1 MDKLQKEIKKR
12 MNKDKQDFN
21 DWYAENHKL
30 LGKFGDDKSSEIDQ
44 GGIAAKRKLWLPVAV
59 FLLVAVIC
67 LAIVLPLSLN
77 HDNDFDIGLG
87 GGEDSYES
95 IIPEDELNELL
106 IKYDFLNKMMIDE
119 QLEVRLL
126 EDDKLV
132 MYIIGGNISERQ
144 EYYITVR
151 IPTDSGYNFAT
162 KEMYKSLPNET
173 NAGEWFV
180 AYGAGITHGNGLY
193 IYLLRME
200 KGEEILYMQ
209 VQCPEDGISYIL
221 NEFII

>member
-21 DWYAENHKL
+21 DWYAENHEL
-30 LGKFGDDKSSEIDQ
+30 LGKFDDDKGSEINE
-44 GGIAAKRKLWLPVAV
+44 GSVAAKRKLWLPVAV

-95 IIPEDELNELL
+95 IIPEDELNGLL
-106 IKYDFLNKMMIDE
+106 IKYDFLNKMQIDE
-119 QLEVRLL
+119 RLEVRLP

-162 KEMYKSLPNET
+162 KEMYQSLPNET

-180 AYGAGITHGNGLY
+180 TYGSGIAQGNGLY
-193 IYLLRME
+193 IYLLRLE

>member
-1 MDKLQKEIKKR
+1 MDKLQKKIKER
-12 MNKDKQDFN
+12 MNKDKLAFN
-21 DWYAENHKL
+21 DWYAENHEL
-30 LGKFGDDKSSEIDQ
+30 LDKFDVDKGSEINEN
-44 GGIAAKRKLWLPVAV
+44 GVAAKRKIWLSVAV
-59 FLLVAVIC
+59 FLLVAAVC
-67 LAIVLPLSLN
+67 LVIVLPLTLGRN
-77 HDNDFDIGLG
+77 NDFDISLG
-87 GGEDSYES
+87 VDEDSYES
-95 IIPEDELNELL
+95 IMSDAKLNDILTE
-106 IKYDFLNKMMIDE
+106 YDFLNKLQIDE

-126 EDDKLV
+126 EEDKIV

-200 KGEEILYMQ
+200 KGEEILHMQ
-209 VQCPEDGISYIL
+209 VQRPEDGISYIL

>member
-1 MDKLQKEIKKR
+1 MQKKIKER
-12 MNKDKQDFN
+12 MNKDKLAFN
-21 DWYAENHKL
+21 DWYAENHEL
-30 LGKFGDDKSSEIDQ
+30 LDKFDVDKGSEINEN
-44 GGIAAKRKLWLPVAV
+44 GVAAKRKIWLSVAV
-59 FLLVAVIC
+59 FLLVAAVC
-67 LAIVLPLSLN
+67 LVIVLPLTLGRN
-77 HDNDFDIGLG
+77 NDFDISLG
-87 GGEDSYES
+87 VDEDSYES
-95 IIPEDELNELL
+95 IMSDAKLNDILTE
-106 IKYDFLNKMMIDE
+106 YDFLNKLQIDE

-126 EDDKLV
+126 EEDKIV

-180 AYGAGITHGNGLY
+180 TYGSGIAHGNGLY
-193 IYLLRME
+193 IYLLRLE

>member
-1 MDKLQKEIKKR
+1 MQKKIKER
-12 MNKDKQDFN
+12 MNKDKLAFN
-21 DWYAENHKL
+21 DWYAENHEL
-30 LGKFGDDKSSEIDQ
+30 LDKFDVDKGSEINEN
-44 GGIAAKRKLWLPVAV
+44 GVAAKRKIWLSVAV
-59 FLLVAVIC
+59 FLLVAAVC
-67 LAIVLPLSLN
+67 LVIVLPLTLGRN
-77 HDNDFDIGLG
+77 NDFDISLG
-87 GGEDSYES
+87 VDEDSYES
-95 IIPEDELNELL
+95 IMSDAKLNDILTE
-106 IKYDFLNKMMIDE
+106 YDFLNKLQIDE

-126 EDDKLV
+126 EEDKIV

-180 AYGAGITHGNGLY
+180 AYGAGITQGNGLY

>member
-1 MDKLQKEIKKR
+1 MQKKIKER
-12 MNKDKQDFN
+12 MNKDKLAFN
-21 DWYAENHKL
+21 DWYAENHEL
-30 LGKFGDDKSSEIDQ
+30 LDKFDVDKGSEINEN
-44 GGIAAKRKLWLPVAV
+44 GVAAKRKIWLSVAV
-59 FLLVAVIC
+59 FLLVAAVC
-67 LAIVLPLSLN
+67 LVIVLPLTLGRN
-77 HDNDFDIGLG
+77 NDFDISLG
-87 GGEDSYES
+87 VDEDSYES
-95 IIPEDELNELL
+95 IMSDAKLNDILTE
-106 IKYDFLNKMMIDE
+106 YDFLNKLQIDE

-126 EDDKLV
+126 EEDKIV

-180 AYGAGITHGNGLY
+180 AYGAGITNGNGLY

>member
-1 MDKLQKEIKKR
+1 
-12 MNKDKQDFN
+12 
-21 DWYAENHKL
+21 
-30 LGKFGDDKSSEIDQ
+30 
-44 GGIAAKRKLWLPVAV
+44 
-59 FLLVAVIC
+59 
-67 LAIVLPLSLN
+67 
-77 HDNDFDIGLG
+77 
-87 GGEDSYES
+87 
-95 IIPEDELNELL
+95 
-106 IKYDFLNKMMIDE
+106 
-119 QLEVRLL
+119 
-126 EDDKLV
+126 

-144 EYYITVR
+144 GYYITVR

-162 KEMYKSLPNET
+162 KEMYQSLPNET

-180 AYGAGITHGNGLY
+180 TYGSGIAQGNGLY

>member
-12 MNKDKQDFN
+12 MNKDKKDFN
-21 DWYAENHKL
+21 DWYAENHEL
-30 LGKFGDDKSSEIDQ
+30 LGKFDDDKGSEISE
-44 GGIAAKRKLWLPVAV
+44 GSVATKRKLWLPVAA

-87 GGEDSYES
+87 DDDNYES
-95 IIPEDELNELL
+95 IILEDELNELL
-106 IKYDFLNKMMIDE
+106 IKYDFLNKMQIDE

-132 MYIIGGNISERQ
+132 MYTIGGNISERQ
-144 EYYITVR
+144 GYYITVR

-162 KEMYKSLPNET
+162 KEMYQSLPNET

-180 AYGAGITHGNGLY
+180 TYGAGITHENGLY

>member
-12 MNKDKQDFN
+12 MNKDKKDFN
-21 DWYAENHKL
+21 DWYAENHEL

-44 GGIAAKRKLWLPVAV
+44 GGIAAKRKIWLPVAV

-77 HDNDFDIGLG
+77 RDNDFDIGLG
-87 GGEDSYES
+87 DDDSYES
-95 IIPEDELNELL
+95 IILEDELNELL
-106 IKYDFLNKMMIDE
+106 IKYGFLNKMLIDE

-126 EDDKLV
+126 EDDKLA

-144 EYYITVR
+144 GYYITVR

-162 KEMYKSLPNET
+162 KEMYQSLPNET

-180 AYGAGITHGNGLY
+180 TYGSGIAQGNGLY
-193 IYLLRME
+193 IYLLRLE

>member
-1 MDKLQKEIKKR
+1 MQKEIKER

-21 DWYAENHKL
+21 DWYAENHEL
-30 LGKFGDDKSSEIDQ
+30 LGKFGDDKGSEINE
-44 GGIAAKRKLWLPVAV
+44 GSVAAKRKLWLPVAV

-87 GGEDSYES
+87 DDDNYES
-95 IIPEDELNELL
+95 IILEDELNELL
-106 IKYDFLNKMMIDE
+106 IKYDFLNKMQIDE

-144 EYYITVR
+144 GYYITVR

-162 KEMYKSLPNET
+162 KEMYQSLPNET

-180 AYGAGITHGNGLY
+180 TYGAGITQGNGLY
-193 IYLLRME
+193 MNLLRLE